1 MSHSRNK
8 HRAQKKA
15 QFAEPARRQN
25 RIPVLVGLLVVVVIT
40 IGYVI
45 ARDQGTGSTYAGIA
59 SPVTASG
66 TDVQIPIAD
75 LSDGKAKFFEYAAA
89 NGRRSRF
96 FVMRS
101 SDGVYRAA
109 LDACDV
115 CYAGKKG
122 YFQSGDDMVC
132 KKCGQRFPS
141 ALVNVVRGGCNPV
154 PVERSVAGNMLV
166 IKASELEGG
175 SSYF

>member
-1 MSHSRNK
+1 MSRSHNK
-8 HRAQKKA
+8 QRAQKKA
-15 QFAEPARRQN
+15 QFAEPARRQS
-25 RIPVLVGLLVVVVIT
+25 RIPVLVGLLAVVVIT
-40 IGYVI
+40 IGFVI

-59 SPVTASG
+59 SQVAATGS
-66 TDVQIPIAD
+66 DIQIPIAD

-89 NGRRSRF
+89 SGRRPRF

-141 ALVNVVRGGCNPV
+141 ALVNEVRGGCNPV
-154 PVERSVAGNMLV
+154 PIERSVAGDML
-166 IKASELEGG
+166 IIRAHALESGTI
-175 SSYF
+175 YF

>member
-8 HRAQKKA
+8 QRAQKKA
-15 QFAEPARRQN
+15 QFAGPARRQS
-25 RIPVLVGLLVVVVIT
+25 RIPVLVGLLAVVVIT
-40 IGYVI
+40 IGYVVV
-45 ARDQGTGSTYAGIA
+45 RGQGAGSTYAGIA
-59 SPVTASG
+59 SQVAASG
-66 TDVQIPIAD
+66 SDIQIPVAD

-89 NGRRSRF
+89 SGRRSRF

-141 ALVNVVRGGCNPV
+141 ALINVVRGGCNPV
-154 PVERSVAGNMLV
+154 PVERSVAGDMLV
-166 IKASELEGG
+166 IRASELASGA
-175 SSYF
+175 SYF